1 MKQQTQ
7 QGGTPTRRKNAWW
20 RKNPSAPYVLS
31 QGKAWYGFRVP
42 RAWVWLESNE
52 EAMGRQAANDA
63 RFNRV
68 L

>member
-20 RKNPSAPYVLS
+20 KNPSAPYVLS
-31 QGKAWYGFRVP
+31 QGKAWYGCRVP